1 MQASL
6 LSTTERKKDGSF
18 LKTNRCC
25 GATIDM
31 MQKDF
36 CFADAL
42 FEEYRNPAYSPIV
55 FYVKSSLSDEYVADK
70 LTACG
75 IKTVNGDAIQ
85 SVTTVKEAVAV
96 KSIELVEDSAFL
108 QEHLALLLD
117 SSKENNQTIIL
128 TSHKSINEMQLI
140 GILRAR
146 LLYGVYVEL

>member
-1 MQASL
+1 M
-6 LSTTERKKDGSF
+6 
-18 LKTNRCC
+18 KTNRCC

-70 LTACG
+70 LAAYG
-75 IKTVNGDAIQ
+75 IKSVCCDDFQ
-85 SVTTVKEAVAV
+85 SVSTAKKTVAV
-96 KSIELVEDSAFL
+96 KSIELLEDSAFL
-108 QEHLALLLD
+108 QERLALLLD

-146 LLYGVYVEL
+146 LLCGVYVEL

>member
-1 MQASL
+1 M
-6 LSTTERKKDGSF
+6 
-18 LKTNRCC
+18 KTNRCC

-42 FEEYRNPAYSPIV
+42 FEEYRNLAYSPIV
-55 FYVKSSLSDEYVADK
+55 FYVKSSLSDEYVSAK

-75 IKTVNGDAIQ
+75 LKTVNCDAIQ

-108 QEHLALLLD
+108 QERLVSLLD
-117 SSKENNQTIIL
+117 SSKEMNQAIIL
-128 TSHKSINEMQLI
+128 TSHKSINEMQLV
-140 GILRAR
+140 GMLRAR
-146 LLYGVYVEL
+146 QLSGVYVEL

>member
-1 MQASL
+1 M
-6 LSTTERKKDGSF
+6 
-18 LKTNRCC
+18 KTNRCC

-55 FYVKSSLSDEYVADK
+55 FYVKSSLSDEYVSAK

-75 IKTVNGDAIQ
+75 LKTVNCDAIQ
-85 SVTTVKEAVAV
+85 SVTTVKEAVAI

-108 QEHLALLLD
+108 QERLVFLLD
-117 SSKENNQTIIL
+117 SSKEMNQTIIL
-128 TSHKSINEMQLI
+128 TSHKSINEMQLV
-140 GILRAR
+140 GMLRAR
-146 LLYGVYVEL
+146 LLSGVYVEL

>member
-1 MQASL
+1 M
-6 LSTTERKKDGSF
+6 
-18 LKTNRCC
+18 KTNRCC

-55 FYVKSSLSDEYVADK
+55 FYVKSSLSGEYVSAK

-75 IKTVNGDAIQ
+75 LKTVNCDAIQ
-85 SVTTVKEAVAV
+85 SVTTVKEAVAI

-108 QEHLALLLD
+108 QERLVSLLD
-117 SSKENNQTIIL
+117 CSKEMNQTIIL
-128 TSHKSINEMQLI
+128 TSHKSINEMQLV
-140 GILRAR
+140 GMLRAR
-146 LLYGVYVEL
+146 LLSGVYVEL

>member
-1 MQASL
+1 M
-6 LSTTERKKDGSF
+6 
-18 LKTNRCC
+18 KTNRCC

-42 FEEYRNPAYSPIV
+42 FEEYRNLAYSPIV
-55 FYVKSSLSDEYVADK
+55 FYVKSSLSDEYVSAK

-75 IKTVNGDAIQ
+75 LKTVNCDAIQ

-108 QEHLALLLD
+108 QERLVSLLD
-117 SSKENNQTIIL
+117 SSKEMNQAIIL
-128 TSHKSINEMQLI
+128 TSHKSINEMQLV
-140 GILRAR
+140 GMLRAR
-146 LLYGVYVEL
+146 LLSGVYVEL

>member
-1 MQASL
+1 M
-6 LSTTERKKDGSF
+6 
-18 LKTNRCC
+18 KTNRCC

-55 FYVKSSLSDEYVADK
+55 FYVKSSLSDEYVSAK

-75 IKTVNGDAIQ
+75 LKTVNCDAIQ

-108 QEHLALLLD
+108 QERLVSLLD
-117 SSKENNQTIIL
+117 SGKEMNQTIIL
-128 TSHKSINEMQLI
+128 TSHKSINEMQLV
-140 GILRAR
+140 GMLRAR
-146 LLYGVYVEL
+146 LLSGVYVEL

>member
-1 MQASL
+1 M
-6 LSTTERKKDGSF
+6 
-18 LKTNRCC
+18 KTNRCC

-55 FYVKSSLSDEYVADK
+55 FYVKSSLSDEFVSAK

-75 IKTVNGDAIQ
+75 LKTVNCDAIQ
-85 SVTTVKEAVAV
+85 SVTTVKEAVAI

-108 QEHLALLLD
+108 QERLVTLLD
-117 SSKENNQTIIL
+117 SSKEMNQTIIL
-128 TSHKSINEMQLI
+128 TSHKSINEMQLV
-140 GILRAR
+140 GMLRAR
-146 LLYGVYVEL
+146 LLSGVYVEL

>member
-1 MQASL
+1 M
-6 LSTTERKKDGSF
+6 
-18 LKTNRCC
+18 KTNRCC

-70 LTACG
+70 LAACG

-85 SVTTVKEAVAV
+85 SVSTTKETVAV
-96 KSIELVEDSAFL
+96 KSIELIEDSTFL
-108 QEHLALLLD
+108 QERLASLLD
-117 SSKENNQTIIL
+117 NRKENNQTIIL
-128 TSHKSINEMQLI
+128 TSHKSINEIQLI
-140 GILRAR
+140 GLLRAR
-146 LLYGVYVEL
+146 LLSGVYVEL

>member
-1 MQASL
+1 M
-6 LSTTERKKDGSF
+6 
-18 LKTNRCC
+18 KTNRCC

-36 CFADAL
+36 CFVDAL

-70 LTACG
+70 LVTCG

-85 SVTTVKEAVAV
+85 SVTTAKETVAV
-96 KSIELVEDSAFL
+96 KSIELLEESEFL
-108 QEHLALLLD
+108 QERLASLLD
-117 SSKENNQTIIL
+117 GSKENNQPIIL
-128 TSHKSINEMQLI
+128 TSHKRINEMRLI

-146 LLYGVYVEL
+146 LLCGVYVEL

>member
-1 MQASL
+1 M
-6 LSTTERKKDGSF
+6 
-18 LKTNRCC
+18 KTNRCC

-55 FYVKSSLSDEYVADK
+55 FYVKSSLSDEYVSAK

-75 IKTVNGDAIQ
+75 LKTVNCDAIQ

-108 QEHLALLLD
+108 QERLVSLLD
-117 SSKENNQTIIL
+117 SGKEMNQTINL
-128 TSHKSINEMQLI
+128 TSLKSINEMQLI

-146 LLYGVYVEL
+146 LLCGVYVEL

>member
-1 MQASL
+1 
-6 LSTTERKKDGSF
+6 

-55 FYVKSSLSDEYVADK
+55 FYVKSSLSDEYVSAK

-75 IKTVNGDAIQ
+75 LKTVNCDAIQ
-85 SVTTVKEAVAV
+85 SVTTAKEAVAI
-96 KSIELVEDSAFL
+96 KAIELVEDSAFL
-108 QEHLALLLD
+108 QEHLVSLLD
-117 SSKENNQTIIL
+117 SSKEMNQTIIL
-128 TSHKSINEMQLI
+128 TSHKSINEMQLV
-140 GILRAR
+140 GMLRAR
-146 LLYGVYVEL
+146 LLSGVYVEL

>member
-1 MQASL
+1 M
-6 LSTTERKKDGSF
+6 
-18 LKTNRCC
+18 KTNRCC

-55 FYVKSSLSDEYVADK
+55 FYVKSSLSDEYVSAK

-75 IKTVNGDAIQ
+75 LKTVNCDAIQ
-85 SVTTVKEAVAV
+85 SVTTAKETVAV
-96 KSIELVEDSAFL
+96 KSIELLEESEFL
-108 QEHLALLLD
+108 QERLASLLD
-117 SSKENNQTIIL
+117 DSKENNQPIIL
-128 TSHKSINEMQLI
+128 TSHKRINEMRLI

-146 LLYGVYVEL
+146 LLCGVYVEL

>member
-1 MQASL
+1 M
-6 LSTTERKKDGSF
+6 R
-18 LKTNRCC
+18 TNRCC

-36 CFADAL
+36 CFADTL

-55 FYVKSSLSDEYVADK
+55 FYVKSSLSDKYIDDK
-70 LTACG
+70 LVAYG
-75 IKTVNGDAIQ
+75 IKAVNCDALQ
-85 SVTTVKEAVAV
+85 SVSTVQEAAAI

-108 QEHLALLLD
+108 QEHLASLLN

-128 TSHKSINEMQLI
+128 TSHKSINEMQFI

-146 LLYGVYVEL
+146 LLCGVYVEL

>member
-1 MQASL
+1 M
-6 LSTTERKKDGSF
+6 
-18 LKTNRCC
+18 KTNRCC

-55 FYVKSSLSDEYVADK
+55 FYVKSSLSDEYVSAK

-75 IKTVNGDAIQ
+75 LKTVNCDAIQ
-85 SVTTVKEAVAV
+85 SVTTVKEAVAI

-108 QEHLALLLD
+108 QERLVSLLD
-117 SSKENNQTIIL
+117 SSKEMNQTIIL
-128 TSHKSINEMQLI
+128 TSHKSINEMQLV
-140 GILRAR
+140 GMLRAR
-146 LLYGVYVEL
+146 LLSGVYVEL

>member
-1 MQASL
+1 M
-6 LSTTERKKDGSF
+6 
-18 LKTNRCC
+18 KTNRCC

>member
-1 MQASL
+1 M
-6 LSTTERKKDGSF
+6 
-18 LKTNRCC
+18 KTNRCC

-55 FYVKSSLSDEYVADK
+55 FYVKSSLSDEYVSAK

-75 IKTVNGDAIQ
+75 LKSVNCDAIQ

-108 QEHLALLLD
+108 QERLVSLLD
-117 SSKENNQTIIL
+117 SSKEMNQTIIL
-128 TSHKSINEMQLI
+128 TSHKSINEMQLV
-140 GILRAR
+140 GMLRAR
-146 LLYGVYVEL
+146 LLSGVYVEL

>member
-1 MQASL
+1 M
-6 LSTTERKKDGSF
+6 
-18 LKTNRCC
+18 KTNRCC

-42 FEEYRNPAYSPIV
+42 FEEYRNLAYSPIV
-55 FYVKSSLSDEYVADK
+55 FYVKSSLSDEYVSAK

-75 IKTVNGDAIQ
+75 LKSVNCDAIQ

-108 QEHLALLLD
+108 QERLVSLLD
-117 SSKENNQTIIL
+117 SSKEMNQAIIL
-128 TSHKSINEMQLI
+128 TSHKSINEMQLV
-140 GILRAR
+140 GMLRAR
-146 LLYGVYVEL
+146 LLSGVYVEL

>member
-1 MQASL
+1 M
-6 LSTTERKKDGSF
+6 
-18 LKTNRCC
+18 KTNRCC

-55 FYVKSSLSDEYVADK
+55 FYVKSSLFDEYIDDK
-70 LTACG
+70 LVTCG

-96 KSIELVEDSAFL
+96 KSIELVEDSALL
-108 QEHLALLLD
+108 QERLASLLD

-140 GILRAR
+140 GMLRAR
-146 LLYGVYVEL
+146 LLSGVYVEL

>member
-1 MQASL
+1 M
-6 LSTTERKKDGSF
+6 
-18 LKTNRCC
+18 KTSRYC

-42 FEEYRNPAYSPIV
+42 FEEYRNPVYSPIV
-55 FYVKSSLSDEYVADK
+55 FYVKSSLSDEYVDDK
-70 LTACG
+70 LTAYG
-75 IKTVNGDAIQ
+75 IKAVNCDAIQ
-85 SVTTVKEAVAV
+85 NVSTTKEAVAV

-108 QEHLALLLD
+108 QERLASLLD

-146 LLYGVYVEL
+146 LLCGVFVEL